1 MTVMPTVEVG
11 ATAPAARRRP
21 TSRSRTWTVAATDLR
36 QLYQS
41 PDFWVP
47 MIILAGFFFVVAPAV
62 LLFAITHIQGNDLVQ
77 KVGATLSVLPGS
89 ARTAINHRAPHAS
102 AGVKASYALAVY
114 LFAPLAVVVPMMIS
128 TAVGAN
134 CLVGE
139 REKGTGEWLSH
150 CPATE
155 RELYTGKLIASLI
168 PGYLTTLVGFG
179 IYALIVN
186 LIVGPHVGGW
196 FFPTGQWWILMVWVV
211 PPFLAMTLSV
221 VLRMSARVK
230 SAAAAQQASG
240 LVTLPAILVSYA
252 QSSGAVFG
260 KGIGELGVGA
270 IAWIIAGLGLWRGA
284 RAVTRARLL
293 GVEGDLS
300 DVARPK
306 PGGNVS

>member
-1 MTVMPTVEVG
+1 MTTALMPVDVAAG
-11 ATAPAARRRP
+11 PADRRRVP
-21 TSRSRTWTVAATDLR
+21 RSGSRTWTVARTDLR

-47 MIILAGFFFVVAPAV
+47 MVILAGFFFVLSPAI
-62 LLFAITHIQGNDLVQ
+62 LLFAITHVQGNDLVQ
-77 KVGATLSVLPGS
+77 KVGATLSVLPGG
-89 ARTAINHRAPHAS
+89 ARAAINKRAPGAS
-102 AGVKASYALAVY
+102 PAVKASYALAVY

-155 RELYTGKLIASLI
+155 RELYTGKLIASLV

-179 IYALIVN
+179 VYSLVVN

-196 FFPTGQWWILMVWVV
+196 FFPTAQWWVLMFWVV
-211 PPFLAMTLSV
+211 PPFLAVTLSV
-221 VLRMSARVK
+221 VLRLSARVK

-240 LVTLPAILVSYA
+240 LVTLPAIMLSYA
-252 QSSGAVFG
+252 QSSGQLFG
-260 KGIGELGVGA
+260 HALGGLWIGAGVWA
-270 IAWIIAGLGLWRGA
+270 FAGVGLWRGA

-293 GVEGDLS
+293 GVDGDL
-300 DVARPK
+300 
-306 PGGNVS
+306 G

>member
-1 MTVMPTVEVG
+1 VTTALMPVDVAAG
-11 ATAPAARRRP
+11 PADRRRVP
-21 TSRSRTWTVAATDLR
+21 RSGSRTWTVARTDLR

-47 MIILAGFFFVVAPAV
+47 MVILAGFFFVLSPAI
-62 LLFAITHIQGNDLVQ
+62 LLFAITHVQGNDLVQ
-77 KVGATLSVLPGS
+77 KVGATLSVLPGG
-89 ARTAINHRAPHAS
+89 ARAAINKRAPGAS
-102 AGVKASYALAVY
+102 PAVKASYALAVY

-155 RELYTGKLIASLI
+155 RELYTGKLIASLV

-179 IYALIVN
+179 VYSLVVN

-196 FFPTGQWWILMVWVV
+196 FFPTAQWWVLMFWVV
-211 PPFLAMTLSV
+211 PPFLAVTLSV
-221 VLRMSARVK
+221 VLRLSARVK

-240 LVTLPAILVSYA
+240 LVTLPAIMLSYA
-252 QSSGAVFG
+252 QSSGQLFGHALGGLWIGAAVWAFA
-260 KGIGELGVGA
+260 GV
-270 IAWIIAGLGLWRGA
+270 GLWRGA

-293 GVEGDLS
+293 GVDGDL
-300 DVARPK
+300 
-306 PGGNVS
+306 G